1 VAPQRYE
8 LFDHTADVGV
18 RVRAPTLAE
27 LLAPATDGLY
37 AIIGDLVTDGREAEL
52 RELELGADEPALLLR
67 DYLAE
72 VLGLFEM
79 GRLMVTTVEAREFSQ
94 ARLAATV
101 QLQRIDM
108 TASTL
113 EREVKAVTYH
123 ELRVCRVADGYEA
136 TYIVDI

>member
-1 VAPQRYE
+1 
-8 LFDHTADVGV
+8 
-18 RVRAPTLAE
+18 
-27 LLAPATDGLY
+27 
-37 AIIGDLVTDGREAEL
+37 
-52 RELELGADEPALLLR
+52 
-67 DYLAE
+67 
-72 VLGLFEM
+72 
-79 GRLMVTTVEAREFSQ
+79 MVTTVEAREFSQ
-94 ARLAATV
+94 TRLAATV

>member
-1 VAPQRYE
+1 VAAQRYE

-18 RVRAPTLAE
+18 RVRATSLAE

-37 AIIGDLVTDGREAEL
+37 AIIGDLVTDGREAES
-52 RELELGADEPALLLR
+52 RELELSADEPALLLR

-94 ARLAATV
+94 TRLAATV

>member
-1 VAPQRYE
+1 MAAQRYE

-18 RVRAPTLAE
+18 RVRAPSLAE

-37 AIIGDLVTDGREAEL
+37 AIIGDLVTDGREAES
-52 RELELGADEPALLLR
+52 RELELSADEPALLLR

-94 ARLAATV
+94 TRLAATV

>member
-1 VAPQRYE
+1 MAAQRYE

-18 RVRAPTLAE
+18 RVCAPTLAE
-27 LLAPATDGLY
+27 LLGPATAGLY
-37 AIIGDLVTDGREAEL
+37 AIIGRLVNDGREAES

-79 GRLMVTTVEAREFSQ
+79 GRRMVTAVDVREFSQ
-94 ARLAATV
+94 TRLTATV
-101 QLQRIDM
+101 QLQRVDVA
-108 TASTL
+108 ASSL

-123 ELRVCRVADGYEA
+123 ELRIWPVADGYEA

>member
-1 VAPQRYE
+1 MAAQRYE

-18 RVRAPTLAE
+18 RVRATSLAE

-37 AIIGDLVTDGREAEL
+37 AIIGDLVTDGREAES
-52 RELELGADEPALLLR
+52 RELELSADEPALLLR

-94 ARLAATV
+94 TRLAATV

>member
-1 VAPQRYE
+1 MAAQRYE

-18 RVRAPTLAE
+18 RVRAPSLAE